1 MKILLV
7 EDDTE
12 ISDMLKNFLM
22 TEDYEVVTAYDG
34 ESACEKFFVDEYSIV
49 LLDLMIPKISGM
61 EVMKTIRAASTV
73 PIMIISAKDTDS
85 DKALGL
91 GLGADDYVTKPFSV
105 TEVLARIKA
114 NIRRNTQY
122 AAGAATEEDMITKGA
137 LTLNTSDYSVMKDG
151 EKIELTAKEFE
162 ILHLLMKNP
171 KKVYTKEQMYSLVWK
186 DAYMGDENA
195 VNVHISRLRN
205 KIEDNPRSKVCRYR
219 VGDRLQ
225 TGGSGMNRGTRAKL
239 REITDKLSDILEN
252 DSEEQVMVFTEDKI
266 LMDLCG
272 QINLL
277 LLDRQK
283 MKADF
288 RKQEIA
294 SKKMLA
300 NISHD
305 IKTPLTVI
313 LGYLEIMRLREP
325 QNEGHGDETLE
336 KVEAKAK
343 QVMELIDQFF
353 TLAKLE
359 AGDKKIEMAKIDI
372 CELCRENIL
381 GFYELLIQ
389 KDFEVEIAIPEQPV
403 FIMGDVDAVNRILS
417 NLVSNVIR
425 YGSDGK
431 YIGLFLREE
440 RDHVFV
446 DVVDRGKGIEKQF
459 AASVFERL
467 YTMEDSRS
475 RSIQGN
481 GLGLTIA
488 KSLAN
493 QMGGDVTLAS
503 RPGVRTVFT
512 VQFLRT
518 CL

>member
-1 MKILLV
+1 
-7 EDDTE
+7 
-12 ISDMLKNFLM
+12 
-22 TEDYEVVTAYDG
+22 
-34 ESACEKFFVDEYSIV
+34 
-49 LLDLMIPKISGM
+49 
-61 EVMKTIRAASTV
+61 
-73 PIMIISAKDTDS
+73 
-85 DKALGL
+85 
-91 GLGADDYVTKPFSV
+91 
-105 TEVLARIKA
+105 
-114 NIRRNTQY
+114 
-122 AAGAATEEDMITKGA
+122 
-137 LTLNTSDYSVMKDG
+137 
-151 EKIELTAKEFE
+151 
-162 ILHLLMKNP
+162 
-171 KKVYTKEQMYSLVWK
+171 
-186 DAYMGDENA
+186 
-195 VNVHISRLRN
+195 
-205 KIEDNPRSKVCRYR
+205 
-219 VGDRLQ
+219 
-225 TGGSGMNRGTRAKL
+225 MNRGTQTKL
-239 REITDKLSDILEN
+239 REITSKLSEILEQ
-252 DSEEQVMVFTEDKI
+252 DTDEQVMVFTDDKT
-266 LMDLCG
+266 LKELCG

-283 MKADF
+283 MKAEF

-294 SKKMLA
+294 SKKMLS

-313 LGYLEIMRLREP
+313 LGYLEIMRLHDCEDVAL
-325 QNEGHGDETLE
+325 Q

>member
-1 MKILLV
+1 
-7 EDDTE
+7 
-12 ISDMLKNFLM
+12 
-22 TEDYEVVTAYDG
+22 
-34 ESACEKFFVDEYSIV
+34 
-49 LLDLMIPKISGM
+49 
-61 EVMKTIRAASTV
+61 
-73 PIMIISAKDTDS
+73 
-85 DKALGL
+85 
-91 GLGADDYVTKPFSV
+91 
-105 TEVLARIKA
+105 
-114 NIRRNTQY
+114 
-122 AAGAATEEDMITKGA
+122 
-137 LTLNTSDYSVMKDG
+137 
-151 EKIELTAKEFE
+151 
-162 ILHLLMKNP
+162 
-171 KKVYTKEQMYSLVWK
+171 
-186 DAYMGDENA
+186 
-195 VNVHISRLRN
+195 
-205 KIEDNPRSKVCRYR
+205 
-219 VGDRLQ
+219 
-225 TGGSGMNRGTRAKL
+225 
-239 REITDKLSDILEN
+239 
-252 DSEEQVMVFTEDKI
+252 MVFTEDKI

-325 QNEGHGDETLE
+325 QNAGHGDETLE